1 MFITLNTYRELQRKL
16 ERSLLVTFEDVVDVR
31 GVEVDSVIVLQSA
44 AVIGHSV
51 LSDDERRVVVFYSDP
66 VE

>member
-1 MFITLNTYRELQRKL
+1 M
-16 ERSLLVTFEDVVDVR
+16 LVTFEDVVDVR
-31 GVEVDSVIVLQSA
+31 GVEVDSVVVVQST